1 MHRRRATQTILAAL
15 FPVLLASTSFSWADS
30 STHTTREMH
39 VYNYPLWV
47 SYNGTAYTIDNLGGP
62 PSTAVNGESTRDGS
76 IRNQSSQPVTLPTN
90 VLTLSGPDATQFQI
104 RNDTCSGIE
113 LPPGGY
119 CDFTFVFK
127 PTSAGTKAVTLVVAA
142 AGGATEAA
150 KVITSVAVASGIN
163 AALTYDPGLVTI
175 PGTAVFSLQIQ
186 STGQA
191 PLDVKTIEVTGTYA
205 SDYLVDDAMP
215 PHGIHCLGK
224 LPQLPGGATSCLQNI
239 FFTPQG
245 PGDRP
250 AVVEITSSATD
261 TPVQVP
267 ITGQGRENEIVV
279 TADTSGITASWQTVS
294 GADGYVAEATVTPPA
309 AASSVQAAKKQPK
322 SKKRPKAKKRSI
334 KVTANKATLAM
345 KIAPKSKYRVCMNAF
360 APNMRTVLV
369 CKSGKVKAK
378 RKRNS

>member
-1 MHRRRATQTILAAL
+1 MRRRRSTQTILAAL
-15 FPVLLASTSFSWADS
+15 FSVLLASTSISWADS

-39 VYNYPLWV
+39 FYNYPLWV
-47 SYNGTAYTIDNLGGP
+47 NYSGAAYTIDNLGGP
-62 PSTAVNGESTRDGS
+62 PSTAVNGESARDGS
-76 IRNQSSQPVTLPTN
+76 IRNESSQPVTLPTN
-90 VLTLSGPDATQFQI
+90 VLTVSGPDATQFQI

-119 CDFTFVFK
+119 CNFTFVFK

-142 AGGATEAA
+142 AGGATEAT
-150 KVITSVAVASGIN
+150 KVITSVAVASGIT
-163 AALTYDPGLVTI
+163 AALTYEPGLVTI
-175 PGTAVFSLQIQ
+175 PGTGIFHLQIQ

-191 PLDVKTIEVTGTYA
+191 PLDVKSITMTGTYA

-215 PHGIHCLGK
+215 PRGIHCLGK
-224 LPQLPGGATSCLQNI
+224 LPPLPGGATTCDQMV

-267 ITGQGRENEIVV
+267 LTGRGAENEVV
-279 TADTSGITASWQTVS
+279 VKADTSGITASWLTVM
-294 GADGYVAEATVTPPA
+294 GAHGYVAEATVTPPA
-309 AASSVQAAKKQPK
+309 AASSVQAV
-322 SKKRPKAKKRSI
+322 KKRPKVKKRII
-334 KVTANKATLAM
+334 KVTSNKATVAM
-345 KIAPKSKYRVCMNAF
+345 KIAPKSRYRVCMNAF

-369 CKSGKVKAK
+369 CKSGKVKVK